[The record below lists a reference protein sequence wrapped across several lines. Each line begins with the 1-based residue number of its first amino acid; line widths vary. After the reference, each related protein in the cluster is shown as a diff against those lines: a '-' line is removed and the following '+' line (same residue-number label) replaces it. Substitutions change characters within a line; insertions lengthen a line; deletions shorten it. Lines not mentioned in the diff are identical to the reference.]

1 MTPAHALT
9 LYVLLSLLGVSL
21 IIPGVMGVFRLSEG
35 SRWLFAETVDAK
47 NHLRALNGMMTA
59 LGIVALWACWN
70 INEAR
75 ELVIALGLVMVT
87 LVVARLYSMVVD
99 GLPGGLTMLYF
110 IVEVLMATIFL
121 IWPPPIVL
129 SQMPVG

>member
-9 LYVLLSLLGVSL
+9 LYILLGLLGVRL
-21 IIPGVMGVFRLSEG
+21 FIPGVMGVFRLSEG

-47 NHLRALNGMMTA
+47 NHLRTLNGMMTG

-70 INEAR
+70 ITEAR
-75 ELVIALGLVMVT
+75 GLVIALGLVMVA

-99 GLPGGLTMLYF
+99 GLPSGLTMLYF

-121 IWPPPIVL
+121 IWPPPTVL